1 MSTKRPEM
9 LIKTPTEKAPKC
21 YIEKPQE
28 VDRPQTRALHL
39 IDSCSTFAEKCG
51 TSFFTTDFRFPPF
64 MEQEFKFCPTIR
76 LWSVHRPE
84 CRRLS
89 CVTVW
94 CFLIASLNMA
104 GFMKFHSLIERLSYY
119 PSHLHETKTL

>member
-39 IDSCSTFAEKCG
+39 IDSCSTFAKNCG
-51 TSFFTTDFRFPPF
+51 TSFFTSD
-64 MEQEFKFCPTIR
+64 
-76 LWSVHRPE
+76 
-84 CRRLS
+84 
-89 CVTVW
+89 
-94 CFLIASLNMA
+94 
-104 GFMKFHSLIERLSYY
+104 
-119 PSHLHETKTL
+119 